1 MLDFYHQFDELLS
14 EEERRH
20 VEATREFCSGVF
32 AESVLASHVAGEAFP
47 AKWIAAWAATGRLGL
62 QAKPAHGGF
71 GASYLCK
78 IRVAQEMARH
88 SFATAFCLNHH
99 QGGVTRLSQ
108 TGTPAQIEQLL
119 TPALRGELL
128 LTTAMSEPGGGSDV
142 AALTTTAKPIAG
154 GWSLNG
160 TKAWLTN
167 GMMVGGLI
175 VLARVQDAGGGGG
188 DIASFYVPL
197 NVAAT
202 VRRQEIVVPGARSF
216 RLAEIA
222 FADHFVPEW
231 ALIASPGAALK
242 ASMASVNAARVHV
255 AAMCV
260 ATLHA
265 ALCEAVAYCE
275 GRHAFGKP
283 LVAHQ
288 GLRWELAEVSVRLE
302 AAHALVFRAAE
313 QVQIGGN
320 PVGLAAQ
327 AKKFA
332 VDAAIWGIDQCVRII
347 GATGASAAHRLNMH
361 LAEVR
366 MAVYADGTN
375 EMLLDR
381 IGRGLPSD
389 YRDRIE
395 IEPLTDKTNA
405 QRSG

>member
-1 MLDFYHQFDELLS
+1 MLDFYHQYDELLS
-14 EEERRH
+14 NEERRH
-20 VEATREFCSGVF
+20 VEETRTFCTGAFS
-32 AESVLASHVAGEAFP
+32 ADVLAAHHAGEALP
-47 AKWIAAWAATGRLGL
+47 AKWLAAWAATGRLGL
-62 QAKPAHGGF
+62 QAKRAHGGF
-71 GASYLCK
+71 EASFLCK

-88 SFATAFCLNHH
+88 GFAAAFCLNHH

-108 TGTPAQIEQLL
+108 AGTPEQIERLL
-119 TPALRGELL
+119 APAVRGEIL
-128 LTTAMSEPGGGSDV
+128 LTTAMSEPSGGSDV
-142 AALTTTAKPIAG
+142 SALTATATPVTG
-154 GWSLNG
+154 GWLLNG

-175 VLARVQDAGGGGG
+175 VLARVPGAASDG

-197 NVAAT
+197 GET
-202 VRRQEIVVPGARSF
+202 TTFQRREITVPGARSF

-222 FADHFVPEW
+222 FADHLVPEW
-231 ALIASPGAALK
+231 GLIASAGTALK

-283 LVAHQ
+283 LIEHQ
-288 GLRWELAEVSVRLE
+288 GLRWELAEVSIRLE
-302 AAHALVFRAAE
+302 AANALVFRAAE
-313 QVQIGGN
+313 QIQMGGN

-332 VDAAIWGIDQCVRII
+332 VDSALWGIDQCMRVV
-347 GATGASAAHRLNMH
+347 GATGASAAHHLNMH

-366 MAVYADGTN
+366 MAAYADGTN
-375 EMLLDR
+375 EMLLER

-389 YRDRIE
+389 YR
-395 IEPLTDKTNA
+395 N
-405 QRSG
+405 

>member
-1 MLDFYHQFDELLS
+1 MPDFYHQYDALLS
-14 EEERRH
+14 DEERRH
-20 VEATREFCSGVF
+20 VEATREFCAGAFSD
-32 AESVLASHVAGEAFP
+32 AVLAAHLAGEPLP
-47 AKWIAAWAATGRLGL
+47 AKWIAEWAATGRLGL
-62 QAKPAHGGF
+62 QAKRAHGGF
-71 GASYLCK
+71 EASYLCK

-88 SFATAFCLNHH
+88 GFAAAFCLNHH

-108 TGTPAQIEQLL
+108 TGTPAQINQLL
-119 TPALRGELL
+119 APALRGELL

-142 AALTTTAKPIAG
+142 SALTTTAIPVAG
-154 GWSLNG
+154 GWRLNG

-175 VLARVQDAGGGGG
+175 VLARIPDAADGG
-188 DIASFYVPL
+188 DIASFYVSL
-197 NVAAT
+197 GEAAS
-202 VRRQEIVVPGARSF
+202 VHRQEIVVPGARSF

-231 ALIASPGAALK
+231 GLIAAPGNALK

-265 ALCEAVAYCE
+265 ALAEAIAYCE

-283 LVAHQ
+283 LTAHQ

-302 AAHALVFRAAE
+302 AANALVFRAAE
-313 QVQIGGN
+313 QVQVGGN
-320 PVGLAAQ
+320 PVSLAAQ

-332 VDAAIWGIDQCVRII
+332 VDTAIWGIDQCIRIV

-361 LAEVR
+361 HAEVR
-366 MAVYADGTN
+366 MAAYADGTN

-389 YRDRIE
+389 Y
-395 IEPLTDKTNA
+395 PA
-405 QRSG
+405 